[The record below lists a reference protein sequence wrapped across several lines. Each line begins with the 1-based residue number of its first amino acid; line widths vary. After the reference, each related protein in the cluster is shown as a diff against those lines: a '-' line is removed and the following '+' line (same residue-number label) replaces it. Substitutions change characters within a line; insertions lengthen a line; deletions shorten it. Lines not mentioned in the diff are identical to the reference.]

1 MKKFLSLVVAVALCL
16 TFTAC
21 GKTESPGQAV
31 DKYLKDSKSQAV
43 SSIEDF
49 EKGDAA
55 EIVDELG
62 LDDDMLK
69 SLDDSS
75 KEEMLGV
82 IKKVCDFDYE
92 ITKEEITKENE
103 SAVVTVNITSYNL
116 GEQFSKSISNLMND
130 AMSWAMSGKSEEE
143 VTNEIIKTMFEDLN
157 KAEKNYKKEVKFKL
171 DYKDDKWIVDEDN
184 DDFENAITGGMMD
197 AADSLNSL

>member
-69 SLDDSS
+69 
-75 KEEMLGV
+75 
-82 IKKVCDFDYE
+82 
-92 ITKEEITKENE
+92 
-103 SAVVTVNITSYNL
+103 
-116 GEQFSKSISNLMND
+116 
-130 AMSWAMSGKSEEE
+130 
-143 VTNEIIKTMFEDLN
+143 
-157 KAEKNYKKEVKFKL
+157 
-171 DYKDDKWIVDEDN
+171 
-184 DDFENAITGGMMD
+184 
-197 AADSLNSL
+197 